1 MIIIQLLLQMNAARR
16 LVDPKECYPRSIRIA
31 VEHGHLNCVILL
43 SEECH
48 YGHVNDVNDS
58 DDTPLHI
65 ACRCGHLEIVK
76 YLLTQKACTEICN
89 RIEGTA
95 LSCAAA
101 QGHDMI
107 VQYLLNNGA
116 STAGGYHKSCLK
128 VTPLLLAAMNGH
140 TNVVKILLQH
150 DVEIN
155 LRNSCGRNFLCEAII
170 NGHQS
175 TVIAILSNDTYWKQA
190 MQFKTTNNETPLRLL
205 VEHMPEMAEMALSR
219 CVSTKYQTDSRGY
232 RTPEHITYSFELMDD
247 FCVPYSN
254 IKGFM
259 KHIGLLQYTQNSLP
273 TDHVQ
278 SLDANSFTLRSTGKS
293 ANKIDSD
300 TVTRLLEQDED
311 SEKWMQSD
319 YDADN
324 HVLNLMVS
332 V

>member
-1 MIIIQLLLQMNAARR
+1 MNFM
-16 LVDPKECYPRSIRIA
+16 L
-31 VEHGHLNCVILL
+31 
-43 SEECH
+43 
-48 YGHVNDVNDS
+48 
-58 DDTPLHI
+58 
-65 ACRCGHLEIVK
+65 
-76 YLLTQKACTEICN
+76 
-89 RIEGTA
+89 
-95 LSCAAA
+95 
-101 QGHDMI
+101 
-107 VQYLLNNGA
+107 
-116 STAGGYHKSCLK
+116 
-128 VTPLLLAAMNGH
+128 
-140 TNVVKILLQH
+140 
-150 DVEIN
+150 
-155 LRNSCGRNFLCEAII
+155 
-170 NGHQS
+170 
-175 TVIAILSNDTYWKQA
+175 
-190 MQFKTTNNETPLRLL
+190 
-205 VEHMPEMAEMALSR
+205 EMAEMALSR